1 VALFPKDTIQSRLP
15 DPQWLEEWLDRQIR
29 FDAVWESKVVERI
42 LHNMSLLM
50 ERSFAS
56 VQELNR
62 YRKELAARLAQDGA
76 APQPAA

>member
-1 VALFPKDTIQSRLP
+1 
-15 DPQWLEEWLDRQIR
+15 
-29 FDAVWESKVVERI
+29 VWESRVVERI

-62 YRKELAARLAQDGA
+62 FRKEVAAQLAARAAAA
-76 APQPAA
+76 APSAA